1 MRLMQRDESIIDFIK
16 NIGVVETN
24 VISELF
30 FNGSLR
36 SCQKRLTLLYECGY
50 IKRTRKDIYSS
61 YIYYLGKQK
70 KQMDHN
76 LYLSHLYL
84 QLIKRD
90 YEILKYKGATKLN
103 NVICD
108 GIFIIRKDGAIKIL
122 LVEIEKQFKPITL
135 QKYCKLYSNKDTFKD
150 LGFPIEPKVLLL
162 SNKQNISTKDLNYE
176 LITSKLDLSS
186 RELNI

>member
-108 GIFIIRKDGAIKIL
+108 GIFIIRKKDGAIFIL
-122 LVEIEKQFKPITL
+122 LLEIEKQLQPITL
-135 QKYCKLYSNKDTFKD
+135 QKYCKLYSNKDAFTA
-150 LGFPIEPKVLLL
+150 LGFPIAPKVLLL

-176 LITSKLDLSS
+176 LIISRLDF
-186 RELNI
+186 EDFPF